1 VKTLVAYLKGQKVD
15 REIDTGCVMVT
26 ADNLDKPAIA
36 DLINPPVD
44 KYLK

>member
-1 VKTLVAYLKGQKVD
+1 
-15 REIDTGCVMVT
+15 MVT

-44 KYLK
+44 KYRK